1 MCEADFSEIR
11 LFTILLS
18 LTEALFSPIV
28 VAQKPEEGARRML
41 QDGEKG
47 VIIQRDKQTYAV
59 APHIPCG
66 VVSPQ
71 TLRKLADV
79 AERYNAVALK
89 ITSAAR
95 IAIVGLKEEDVE
107 KVWSDLQMSPGAAV
121 GLCVRSVK
129 ACPGTT
135 FCKRG
140 HQDSLGVGLMLDE
153 KYHGLELPG
162 KFKFGVSGCVNQ
174 CAETCIKDI
183 GLVGYPKGWRLLV
196 GGNGGPRPR
205 LSQELAKD
213 LSTEQALELVEKILA
228 YYKSNA
234 SPRQRIGDM
243 IEKMG
248 FDAFKKAILS

>member
-1 MCEADFSEIR
+1 
-11 LFTILLS
+11 
-18 LTEALFSPIV
+18 
-28 VAQKPEEGARRML
+28 ML

-47 VIIQRDKQTYAV
+47 VIIQRDKKTYAV

-66 VVSPQ
+66 VVSSD

-79 AERYNAVALK
+79 ADKYNTAALK

-95 IAIVGLKEEDVE
+95 IAIVGIDENDVDAIWAE
-107 KVWSDLQMSPGAAV
+107 LGMSPGFAV

-140 HQDSLGVGLMLDE
+140 MQDSLSVGLKLDE
-153 KYHGLELPG
+153 KYNGLGLPG
-162 KFKFGVSGCVNQ
+162 KLKMGVSGCPNQ

-183 GLVGYPKGWRLLV
+183 GLVGMKNGWRLLV
-196 GGNGGPRPR
+196 GGNGGGRPR
-205 LSQELAKD
+205 LSQELTRD
-213 LSTEQALELVEKILA
+213 LSSEQALELIDKIIEF
-228 YYKSNA
+228 YKSNA
-234 SPRQRIGDM
+234 RPHQRLGAM

-248 FDAFKKAILS
+248 FEEFKTVVLGE

>member
-1 MCEADFSEIR
+1 
-11 LFTILLS
+11 
-18 LTEALFSPIV
+18 
-28 VAQKPEEGARRML
+28 ML

-47 VIIQRDKQTYAV
+47 VILQRDKQTYAV

-66 VVSPQ
+66 VVSPR

-79 AERYNAVALK
+79 AEKYNAAALK

-95 IAIVGLKEEDVE
+95 IAMVGLKEEYVDSIWNE
-107 KVWSDLQMSPGAAV
+107 LEMSPGAAV

-140 HQDSLGVGLMLDE
+140 MQDSLGLGLKLDE
-153 KYHGLELPG
+153 KYHRLELPG
-162 KFKFGVSGCVNQ
+162 KLKIGVSGCPNQ

-183 GLVGYPKGWRLLV
+183 GLVGMRNGWKLFV
-196 GGNGGPRPR
+196 GGNGGGRPR
-205 LSQELAKD
+205 LSRELTRD
-213 LSTEQALELVEKILA
+213 LSEEQALGLIDKIIE
-228 YYKSNA
+228 YYKANA
-234 SPRQRIGDM
+234 RLHQRLGAM

-248 FDAFKKAILS
+248 FEEFKAAILGK

>member
-1 MCEADFSEIR
+1 
-11 LFTILLS
+11 
-18 LTEALFSPIV
+18 
-28 VAQKPEEGARRML
+28 ML

-66 VVSPQ
+66 VIKPE

-79 AERYNAVALK
+79 AEKYKAQALK

-95 IAIVGLKEEDVE
+95 IAIVGVQQQDVE
-107 KVWSDLQMSPGAAV
+107 SIWTELAMSPGAAV

-140 HQDSLGVGLMLDE
+140 QQDSLTVGLELDR
-153 KYHGLELPG
+153 KYHGTELPG
-162 KFKFGVSGCVNQ
+162 KLKIGVSGCPNQ

-183 GLVGYPKGWRLLV
+183 GLVGTLKGWRVLA
-196 GGNGGPRPR
+196 GGNGGARPR
-205 LSQELAKD
+205 LAQEVARD
-213 LSTEQALELVEKILA
+213 LSTEQALDTIDKIVEF
-228 YYKSNA
+228 YKSNA
-234 SPRQRIGDM
+234 KKHQRLGAM
-243 IEKMG
+243 MEKMSIEE
-248 FDAFKKAILS
+248 FKAAVISE

>member
-1 MCEADFSEIR
+1 
-11 LFTILLS
+11 
-18 LTEALFSPIV
+18 
-28 VAQKPEEGARRML
+28 ML

-47 VIIQRDKQTYAV
+47 VIIQRDKTSYAV

-66 VVSPQ
+66 VVQPE

-79 AERYNAVALK
+79 SEKYGAQALK

-95 IAIVGLKEEDVE
+95 IAIVGVEEKDVDSI
-107 KVWSDLQMSPGAAV
+107 WSELGMKPGFAV

-140 HQDSLGVGLMLDE
+140 MQDSLSLGLKLDG
-153 KYHGLELPG
+153 KYHGLELPC
-162 KFKFGVSGCVNQ
+162 KFKIGVSGCPNQ

-183 GLVGYPKGWRLLV
+183 GLVGRKNGWMLLV
-196 GGNGGPRPR
+196 GGNGGARPR
-205 LSQELAKD
+205 LAREIARD
-213 LSTEQALELVEKILA
+213 LTEEQALELIQKIIEF
-228 YYKSNA
+228 YKSGA
-234 SPRQRIGDM
+234 KPHQRLGAM

-248 FDAFKKAILS
+248 FDEFKAAVLGE

>member
-1 MCEADFSEIR
+1 
-11 LFTILLS
+11 
-18 LTEALFSPIV
+18 
-28 VAQKPEEGARRML
+28 ML

-47 VIIQRDKQTYAV
+47 VIIQRDKKTYAV

-66 VVSPQ
+66 VVLPE
-71 TLRKLADV
+71 TLRRLADV
-79 AERYNAVALK
+79 AEKYGAQALK

-95 IAIVGLKEEDVE
+95 IAMVGIEQKDVDAIWDE
-107 KVWSDLQMSPGAAV
+107 LGMSPGFAV

-140 HQDSLGVGLMLDE
+140 MQDSLALGLTLDE

-162 KFKFGVSGCVNQ
+162 KFKMGVSGCPNQ

-183 GLVGYPKGWRLLV
+183 GLVGMKNGWRLFV
-196 GGNGGPRPR
+196 GGNGGARPR
-205 LSQELAKD
+205 LSQELTRD
-213 LSTEQALELVEKILA
+213 LTAEQALELIDKIIEF
-228 YYKSNA
+228 YKSNA
-234 SPRQRIGDM
+234 GPHQRLGAM

-248 FDAFKKAILS
+248 FDQFKSAVCDV